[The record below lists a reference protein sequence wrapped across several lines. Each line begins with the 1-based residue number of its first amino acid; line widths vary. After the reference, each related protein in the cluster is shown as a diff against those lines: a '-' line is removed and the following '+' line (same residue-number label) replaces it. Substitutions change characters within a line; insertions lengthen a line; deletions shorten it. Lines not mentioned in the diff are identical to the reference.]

1 MKSWTCGNLNEMRSK
16 FLSLFSPLTSPALRF
31 CLFLALYTSNVCRRY
46 VHSLASSLFPCSY
59 LSPLNASLSFS
70 FPFLLS
76 SPSLTAAKKLY
87 QNFEAGG
94 GLSGLNEKP
103 RSSVSALIDIL
114 CLDKYEEDSYEGIT
128 EIVESINIQDT
139 G

>member
-1 MKSWTCGNLNEMRSK
+1 MRH
-16 FLSLFSPLTSPALRF
+16 FLSLS
-31 CLFLALYTSNVCRRY
+31 
-46 VHSLASSLFPCSY
+46 FPN
-59 LSPLNASLSFS
+59 PSLSLS
-70 FPFLLS
+70 LLHKQII
-76 SPSLTAAKKLY
+76 AAKKLY

-114 CLDKYEEDSYEGIT
+114 CLDKYEEDSYEGVT

>member
-1 MKSWTCGNLNEMRSK
+1 MR
-16 FLSLFSPLTSPALRF
+16 
-31 CLFLALYTSNVCRRY
+31 
-46 VHSLASSLFPCSY
+46 H
-59 LSPLNASLSFS
+59 
-70 FPFLLS
+70 FPFLFSLP
-76 SPSLTAAKKLY
+76 PSLLSLLAAKKLY